1 MQEQRFEL
9 KYLIEEERA
18 QRIRPYVQQYLRVD
32 SFGMH
37 QPDLSYPVHSLYL
50 DAGSLETYWTT
61 INGNANRFKL
71 RLRYYDD
78 RPNTP
83 CFFEIKRRMNHIIL
97 KERGGVKK
105 SAVPALLAGEFAGPE
120 HLLARDSVPDLMA
133 VRNFQTLM
141 LRLRARPLLHV
152 AYRREA
158 YEAEGDNSA
167 RITFDRQ
174 VLCAPNGESSLR
186 VESADTVGPFPSI
199 VILELKF
206 TDRFPHWFRHLVER
220 FDCVLCGAAKYAG
233 GIELGGEKWATGLPM
248 PEWIDRLAEE
258 GVTGVG

>member
-9 KYLIEEERA
+9 KYLIEEKRA
-18 QRIRPYVQQYLRVD
+18 RQIRPYVQQYLNVD
-32 SFGMH
+32 SFGLH

-50 DAGSLETYWTT
+50 DSASLETYWNT
-61 INGNANRFKL
+61 INGNPNRFKL

-78 RPNTP
+78 RPTTP
-83 CFFEIKRRMNHIIL
+83 CFFEIKRRINHVIL
-97 KERGGVKK
+97 KERGGVRK

-120 HLLARDSVPDLMA
+120 HLLVRDSVHDLVA

-141 LRLRARPLLHV
+141 LRMEAQPLLHV

-158 YEAEGDNSA
+158 YEAGDDNTA

-174 VLCAPNGESSLR
+174 VLCAPNDEADLR
-186 VESADTVGPFPSI
+186 VSSRHTVDPFRDI

-206 TDRFPHWFRHLVER
+206 TDRFPAWFRDLVER
-220 FDCVLCGAAKYAG
+220 FDCVLAGAAKYAG
-233 GIELGGEKWATGLPM
+233 GIELGGEKWAAGLPM
-248 PEWIDRLAEE
+248 PHWLDRLADDRAS
-258 GVTGVG
+258 G